1 MSSRVPEGYKQT
13 EVGIIPEDWNVRPLK
28 QVFVLKNGFAFSSK
42 YFSTSG
48 PIVLTPGNFRLDGG
62 LYFEERNTKH
72 YCGCY
77 SADMIFKK
85 GDLLIV
91 MTDLTPDCNL
101 LGKPAFVESTE
112 TILHN
117 QRIGKVALKDASDLR
132 LLFYL
137 LLSRFYLSKIKEQ
150 ATGSTVRHTS
160 IRSIYN
166 VELAWPNSLREQQAI
181 ASTLSDI
188 DKLLASLDRLIA
200 KKRDLKQA
208 TMQQLLTRKKRL
220 PGFREVWESK
230 SLRELAHIQRGASP
244 RPINSPIWFDES
256 SSVGW
261 VRISDVT
268 RSRMHL
274 CNTEQQL
281 SLLGI
286 QHSRPVAKNSL
297 IMSICATVGRPV
309 ITKIDVCI
317 HDGFVVFDNLQSD
330 QLFMYYVLKWIEPDW
345 SKHGQTGSQMNLN
358 TELINNTIVD
368 IPSSPKEQE
377 AIAQILTDI
386 DTELTTLQTRR
397 TKTQALKQAMMQ
409 QLLTGQTRL
418 ITPA

>member
-1 MSSRVPEGYKQT
+1 MPEGYKQT
-13 EVGIIPEDWNVRPLK
+13 EVGVIPDDWDIKPLK
-28 QVFVLKNGFAFSSK
+28 TISPKQSVGLVINPSTYFDEAGTIPMLVGSNVGENKIDWASARRITEESNQSLPASRLYAGDLVMVRVGDPGTSAVIPPEFDGCNCASMMIVRKHPSFSSEWLCSLMNSP
-42 YFSTSG
+42 FGRSRVSG
-48 PIVLTPGNFRLDGG
+48 VQYGTAQKQFNISDAVDF
-62 LYFEERNTKH
+62 LYP
-72 YCGCY
+72 
-77 SADMIFKK
+77 
-85 GDLLIV
+85 V
-91 MTDLTPDCNL
+91 P
-101 LGKPAFVESTE
+101 
-112 TILHN
+112 
-117 QRIGKVALKDASDLR
+117 
-132 LLFYL
+132 
-137 LLSRFYLSKIKEQ
+137 KI
-150 ATGSTVRHTS
+150 S
-160 IRSIYN
+160 
-166 VELAWPNSLREQQAI
+166 EQQAI

-188 DKLLASLDRLIA
+188 DELLALLDQLIA

-208 TMQQLLTRKKRL
+208 TMQQLLTGKKRL

-230 SLRELAHIQRGASP
+230 SLRELAHVQRGASP

-268 RSRMHL
+268 RSGMHL